1 MAVLGTGK
9 YTTGPGIRMTQQIID
24 TGLVANDG
32 TGESLRNSFTAVN
45 NNFANVW
52 AAGPVDTQVVIKTN
66 VVSTNVT
73 NLELRLAGNGIGTI
87 TVESTL
93 IPSIDRVYDLG
104 SPTRQFDSIYSQYYF
119 GNGSFLTGIGNGGSS
134 SNSFSTIAA
143 NGTNI
148 LATSATDTLT
158 LTAGN
163 NIVIVG
169 NSVSDSVTIALATN
183 PVLTGN
189 ITVSNMSVVSNII
202 GANATI
208 GNLSISGNI
217 TSSLTVSGNISAEY
231 YTGNGRQLT
240 GIVTVL
246 SGNLAGNIDTLGYNL
261 SSSNGAVLIDDTLS
275 VTGTV
280 ITTGGMVSGGPIVT
294 TANISGNYFIGDG
307 SQLTNLPAGNYSNAN
322 VAAFL
327 PTYTGNVSAGNVSV
341 TGNITSAYVLGNG
354 SQLTGIVTVLSG
366 NLAGNIDTL
375 GFNLFSSISP
385 VLINDALSVT
395 GNITTGG
402 VVSGGPIVTTANITG
417 NYILGDGSQLTN
429 LPAGNYSNAN
439 VAAFLPTYTGNV
451 SAGNVS
457 VTGNITSAY
466 VLGNGSQL
474 TGIVTV
480 LSGNLAGNI
489 DTLGFNLFSSISP
502 VLINDALSVTGNITT
517 GGVVSGGPIATTANI
532 TGNYFIGDGSQL
544 TNLPA
549 GNYSNA
555 NVAAFLP
562 TYTGNI
568 TANNF
573 IGNGAA
579 LTTITA
585 ANIVGVVANATYAT
599 QATQANTANT
609 ANSVAGANV
618 VGVVANATY
627 ATSAGSA
634 TTANSATV
642 AQVVTANAQ
651 PNITSVG
658 ILTSVSSSGNITG
671 VYILGNGS
679 QLTGVVT
686 SLAGNLAG
694 NINTLEYSINSSD
707 GEVRFGNAI
716 SVIGNA
722 TVTDDLIVGDQIVNT
737 GNITTAANVHAQY
750 FIGNVVGNIVGNLI
764 VPGANTQVIFNTNG
778 EADATSGFTF
788 NKVSNTVT
796 VGGNVSAVGNVSGNY
811 IIGNGSQLTGLPALY
826 GNANVAAYLP
836 TYTGNITAG
845 NISAAGN
852 VTANGFV
859 GNTAILTGNITTSA
873 NVMASYFVGNFAGNI
888 SGNLT
893 VPGANTQVIFNTD
906 GSADASSGFTFD
918 KVTNAVSMGG
928 NATAVG
934 NITANYFVGNG
945 SQLTGIDAT
954 LIQNGNSNVKVYAN
968 ANVTTSIGGTSNVL
982 VVANTGAYVTGIIS
996 ATGNAIFANIS
1007 TNNLTI
1013 TGEITGNL
1021 IPIANVLYDLGDPDN
1036 RWKDLYLSGNSIYID
1051 SQIISANATGLA
1063 LSNTVFLTSLQ
1074 VSGNASVG
1082 NLSTPGLITATGNVI
1097 SGNITTAGIAN
1108 LTTIQSTTISAS
1120 GNVTG
1125 GNLLTGGLISAAGN
1139 ITGGNV
1145 NTDNI
1150 VGTGVTIT
1158 STGALNLVPTG
1169 NITVNSKNITGL
1181 ADPAQDQDAA
1191 TKSYVDT
1198 VAQGLDPKASVV
1210 VATYTALPA
1219 YTYNNGTSGVGATI
1233 TGAAVGVL
1241 TIDGVA
1247 VVLNDRVLV
1256 KNETGADAP
1265 YNGIYLCTT
1274 AGAVGAA
1281 YVLTRATDFNQP
1293 AEMYSAF
1300 TFTETGTVNADTG
1313 WVCTNNSSSV
1323 IVVGTTDIVFTQ
1335 FSGAGTYSA
1344 GTGLTLTGSQFS
1356 ISNTAVTATS
1366 YGSSTAIPTFT
1377 VNQQGQLT
1385 AANTAVV
1392 VAPAGTLTGNTLNSS
1407 VLISSLTAVGTLTS
1421 LSVTGNIT
1429 STGNIAGTYFAGNGS
1444 LLTGVVAAGGTG
1456 NSITLGTPT
1465 DNDLTSNVAYDG
1477 WTTGTFVTDGLD
1489 DLNQVTLNVAN
1500 STFVGHTN
1508 FSGNTTAGA
1517 SPMTVL
1523 FTPTQVGNPNSYIWD
1538 FGDGTTVSSGP
1549 TATHTYSNVSGG
1561 QFTVSYTAYNT
1572 NGTYAGNV
1580 ALGAKG
1586 SVDSVTKTNYIT
1598 LYTPT
1603 PIPAFTT
1610 SPTSL
1615 DTGSSVT
1622 LTNTS
1627 QYVTTYSIN
1636 FGDGN
1641 SAVNPGNSWTSSSHV
1656 YTNSANTDTIYG
1668 INLSGTSTTAGPSN
1682 VTVTTANTNVKVYSQ
1697 QTASFTANATNVI
1710 NLTAGGNISFRNDTA
1725 GTPGNT
1731 ASFGAQQLYNWQWGD
1746 STANSNVNIQSG
1758 LAGNPGAANLVHSF
1772 ALTAGQ
1778 QNAAS
1783 TVNYVANLWLY
1794 TGYSTSPFKAG
1805 NVTITVEPEVRADF
1819 VGTANIQTDATGYT
1833 ANAQVGYVYT
1843 DYRNSNDRALFNFR
1857 NDSTPNV
1864 AFTGSLYNWNWG
1876 DSSVSNGISSIA
1888 NTTHTYASTGT
1899 KTVALQANGTP
1910 GTTLQSNTKTRTSY
1924 ITILANPT
1932 APNNLSTISNLTI
1945 TTASQGTSPLLAAG
1959 ANDASGGNIPANG
1972 TSVTRFATS
1981 TPVVTAGNV
1990 INANTATTG
1999 ILSAYVNNTDLGN
2012 VTFTTSGN
2020 TVGTAGALIV
2030 AADRDL
2036 HVANA
2041 AVPTGFYKVF
2051 NANISC
2057 ALSSLG
2063 TGYNN
2068 YKMVHS
2074 TSGNTNYVGFV
2085 KDNLNS
2091 APTLITSSL
2100 TMAEGTAGTYRYIS
2114 GIPYYNTGSPTVT
2127 ISSLAVQNLSGQ
2139 TFRSADP
2146 FVLSA
2151 GTVSE
2156 GSGQILSATQTK
2168 SLATINNSGSSF
2180 LTGANLNA
2188 NVGVA
2193 SNYTFG
2199 TLTANITGANNS
2211 VSTLQANIFNVI
2223 GTSTAVDLVTK
2234 IQTYAGANSGVNE
2247 QSLTASTTG
2256 NTQVAVR
2263 VIMSTAG
2270 NTPVFSN
2277 STNFYTANVWS
2288 GAQTIAGTPEAVT
2301 RYGVL
2306 KHYAIDLST
2315 GFLPVGP
2322 NLSTSRSGTQY
2333 FTFAF
2338 ARPSLANFDVKLTTT
2353 TGISGLWIAAPGT
2366 TIDKSGFSS
2375 PTPGYPGPTSTI
2387 DGWLEGFTQYAGSG
2401 VPGASGTGGNGSN
2414 GCALTGADVVPLN
2427 SAIANV
2433 GYTMTLGSQ
2442 NAANSTGN
2450 NILIRIG
2457 LASGQTITDLQIGTA
2472 T

>member
-1 MAVLGTGK
+1 M
-9 YTTGPGIRMTQQIID
+9 
-24 TGLVANDG
+24 
-32 TGESLRNSFTAVN
+32 
-45 NNFANVW
+45 
-52 AAGPVDTQVVIKTN
+52 
-66 VVSTNVT
+66 
-73 NLELRLAGNGIGTI
+73 
-87 TVESTL
+87 
-93 IPSIDRVYDLG
+93 
-104 SPTRQFDSIYSQYYF
+104 
-119 GNGSFLTGIGNGGSS
+119 
-134 SNSFSTIAA
+134 
-143 NGTNI
+143 
-148 LATSATDTLT
+148 
-158 LTAGN
+158 
-163 NIVIVG
+163 
-169 NSVSDSVTIALATN
+169 
-183 PVLTGN
+183 
-189 ITVSNMSVVSNII
+189 
-202 GANATI
+202 
-208 GNLSISGNI
+208 
-217 TSSLTVSGNISAEY
+217 
-231 YTGNGRQLT
+231 
-240 GIVTVL
+240 
-246 SGNLAGNIDTLGYNL
+246 
-261 SSSNGAVLIDDTLS
+261 
-275 VTGTV
+275 
-280 ITTGGMVSGGPIVT
+280 
-294 TANISGNYFIGDG
+294 
-307 SQLTNLPAGNYSNAN
+307 
-322 VAAFL
+322 
-327 PTYTGNVSAGNVSV
+327 
-341 TGNITSAYVLGNG
+341 
-354 SQLTGIVTVLSG
+354 
-366 NLAGNIDTL
+366 
-375 GFNLFSSISP
+375 
-385 VLINDALSVT
+385 
-395 GNITTGG
+395 
-402 VVSGGPIVTTANITG
+402 
-417 NYILGDGSQLTN
+417 
-429 LPAGNYSNAN
+429 
-439 VAAFLPTYTGNV
+439 
-451 SAGNVS
+451 
-457 VTGNITSAY
+457 
-466 VLGNGSQL
+466 
-474 TGIVTV
+474 
-480 LSGNLAGNI
+480 
-489 DTLGFNLFSSISP
+489 
-502 VLINDALSVTGNITT
+502 
-517 GGVVSGGPIATTANI
+517 
-532 TGNYFIGDGSQL
+532 
-544 TNLPA
+544 
-549 GNYSNA
+549 
-555 NVAAFLP
+555 
-562 TYTGNI
+562 
-568 TANNF
+568 
-573 IGNGAA
+573 
-579 LTTITA
+579 
-585 ANIVGVVANATYAT
+585 ATYA
-599 QATQANTANT
+599 
-609 ANSVAGANV
+609 
-618 VGVVANATY
+618 
-627 ATSAGSA
+627 
-634 TTANSATV
+634 
-642 AQVVTANAQ
+642 
-651 PNITSVG
+651 
-658 ILTSVSSSGNITG
+658 
-671 VYILGNGS
+671 
-679 QLTGVVT
+679 
-686 SLAGNLAG
+686 
-694 NINTLEYSINSSD
+694 
-707 GEVRFGNAI
+707 
-716 SVIGNA
+716 
-722 TVTDDLIVGDQIVNT
+722 
-737 GNITTAANVHAQY
+737 
-750 FIGNVVGNIVGNLI
+750 
-764 VPGANTQVIFNTNG
+764 
-778 EADATSGFTF
+778 
-788 NKVSNTVT
+788 
-796 VGGNVSAVGNVSGNY
+796 
-811 IIGNGSQLTGLPALY
+811 
-826 GNANVAAYLP
+826 
-836 TYTGNITAG
+836 
-845 NISAAGN
+845 
-852 VTANGFV
+852 
-859 GNTAILTGNITTSA
+859 
-873 NVMASYFVGNFAGNI
+873 
-888 SGNLT
+888 
-893 VPGANTQVIFNTD
+893 
-906 GSADASSGFTFD
+906 
-918 KVTNAVSMGG
+918 
-928 NATAVG
+928 
-934 NITANYFVGNG
+934 
-945 SQLTGIDAT
+945 
-954 LIQNGNSNVKVYAN
+954 
-968 ANVTTSIGGTSNVL
+968 
-982 VVANTGAYVTGIIS
+982 
-996 ATGNAIFANIS
+996 
-1007 TNNLTI
+1007 
-1013 TGEITGNL
+1013 
-1021 IPIANVLYDLGDPDN
+1021 
-1036 RWKDLYLSGNSIYID
+1036 
-1051 SQIISANATGLA
+1051 
-1063 LSNTVFLTSLQ
+1063 
-1074 VSGNASVG
+1074 
-1082 NLSTPGLITATGNVI
+1082 
-1097 SGNITTAGIAN
+1097 
-1108 LTTIQSTTISAS
+1108 
-1120 GNVTG
+1120 
-1125 GNLLTGGLISAAGN
+1125 
-1139 ITGGNV
+1139 
-1145 NTDNI
+1145 
-1150 VGTGVTIT
+1150 
-1158 STGALNLVPTG
+1158 
-1169 NITVNSKNITGL
+1169 
-1181 ADPAQDQDAA
+1181 
-1191 TKSYVDT
+1191 
-1198 VAQGLDPKASVV
+1198 
-1210 VATYTALPA
+1210 ALPA

-1335 FSGAGTYSA
+1335 FSGAGTYTA

-1392 VAPAGTLTGNTLNSS
+1392 VAPAGTLTGNTLSS
-1407 VLISSLTAVGTLTS
+1407 GVLISSLTAVGTLTS

-1641 SAVNPGNSWTSSSHV
+1641 SAVNPGNSWTSSSHA

-2051 NANISC
+2051 NANVSC
-2057 ALSSLG
+2057 ALSSLS

-2146 FVLSA
+2146 FVLAA

-2180 LTGANLNA
+2180 LTGSNLNA

>member
-1 MAVLGTGK
+1 MC
-9 YTTGPGIRMTQQIID
+9 IR
-24 TGLVANDG
+24 
-32 TGESLRNSFTAVN
+32 
-45 NNFANVW
+45 
-52 AAGPVDTQVVIKTN
+52 
-66 VVSTNVT
+66 
-73 NLELRLAGNGIGTI
+73 
-87 TVESTL
+87 
-93 IPSIDRVYDLG
+93 DR
-104 SPTRQFDSIYSQYYF
+104 
-119 GNGSFLTGIGNGGSS
+119 
-134 SNSFSTIAA
+134 
-143 NGTNI
+143 
-148 LATSATDTLT
+148 
-158 LTAGN
+158 
-163 NIVIVG
+163 
-169 NSVSDSVTIALATN
+169 
-183 PVLTGN
+183 
-189 ITVSNMSVVSNII
+189 
-202 GANATI
+202 
-208 GNLSISGNI
+208 
-217 TSSLTVSGNISAEY
+217 
-231 YTGNGRQLT
+231 
-240 GIVTVL
+240 
-246 SGNLAGNIDTLGYNL
+246 
-261 SSSNGAVLIDDTLS
+261 
-275 VTGTV
+275 
-280 ITTGGMVSGGPIVT
+280 
-294 TANISGNYFIGDG
+294 
-307 SQLTNLPAGNYSNAN
+307 
-322 VAAFL
+322 
-327 PTYTGNVSAGNVSV
+327 
-341 TGNITSAYVLGNG
+341 
-354 SQLTGIVTVLSG
+354 
-366 NLAGNIDTL
+366 
-375 GFNLFSSISP
+375 
-385 VLINDALSVT
+385 
-395 GNITTGG
+395 
-402 VVSGGPIVTTANITG
+402 
-417 NYILGDGSQLTN
+417 
-429 LPAGNYSNAN
+429 
-439 VAAFLPTYTGNV
+439 
-451 SAGNVS
+451 
-457 VTGNITSAY
+457 
-466 VLGNGSQL
+466 
-474 TGIVTV
+474 
-480 LSGNLAGNI
+480 
-489 DTLGFNLFSSISP
+489 
-502 VLINDALSVTGNITT
+502 
-517 GGVVSGGPIATTANI
+517 
-532 TGNYFIGDGSQL
+532 
-544 TNLPA
+544 
-549 GNYSNA
+549 
-555 NVAAFLP
+555 
-562 TYTGNI
+562 
-568 TANNF
+568 
-573 IGNGAA
+573 
-579 LTTITA
+579 
-585 ANIVGVVANATYAT
+585 
-599 QATQANTANT
+599 
-609 ANSVAGANV
+609 
-618 VGVVANATY
+618 
-627 ATSAGSA
+627 
-634 TTANSATV
+634 
-642 AQVVTANAQ
+642 
-651 PNITSVG
+651 
-658 ILTSVSSSGNITG
+658 
-671 VYILGNGS
+671 
-679 QLTGVVT
+679 
-686 SLAGNLAG
+686 
-694 NINTLEYSINSSD
+694 
-707 GEVRFGNAI
+707 
-716 SVIGNA
+716 
-722 TVTDDLIVGDQIVNT
+722 
-737 GNITTAANVHAQY
+737 
-750 FIGNVVGNIVGNLI
+750 
-764 VPGANTQVIFNTNG
+764 
-778 EADATSGFTF
+778 
-788 NKVSNTVT
+788 
-796 VGGNVSAVGNVSGNY
+796 
-811 IIGNGSQLTGLPALY
+811 
-826 GNANVAAYLP
+826 
-836 TYTGNITAG
+836 
-845 NISAAGN
+845 
-852 VTANGFV
+852 
-859 GNTAILTGNITTSA
+859 
-873 NVMASYFVGNFAGNI
+873 
-888 SGNLT
+888 
-893 VPGANTQVIFNTD
+893 
-906 GSADASSGFTFD
+906 FTFD

-928 NATAVG
+928 NASAVG
-934 NITANYFVGNG
+934 NITASYFIGNG

-954 LIQNGNSNVKVYAN
+954 LIQNGNSNVKVNAN
-968 ANVTTSIGGTSNVL
+968 ANVTTSVNGTSNVL

-996 ATGNAIFANIS
+996 ATGNVTGDYFFGNGS
-1007 TNNLTI
+1007 QLT
-1013 TGEITGNL
+1013 GVAAASVNAGNL
-1021 IPIANVLYDLGDPDN
+1021 VGNTLSSNVLYSSLTTVG
-1036 RWKDLYLSGNSIYID
+1036 
-1051 SQIISANATGLA
+1051 TLA
-1063 LSNTVFLTSLQ
+1063 
-1074 VSGNASVG
+1074 
-1082 NLSTPGLITATGNVI
+1082 NLSVTGNTTAGNINTAGIVTATGNI
-1097 SGNITTAGIAN
+1097 TGGNITTTGTAN

-1120 GNVTG
+1120 GTATVGNVDTGGTVSAVGNVTGGNVLTGGLISATGNITGGNIETTGAFGAASISASGNVTGANVNAAGLSLSGNVIGNLNVTGNVAG
-1125 GNLLTGGLISAAGN
+1125 GNLLTGGLISSTGN
-1139 ITGGNV
+1139 ISGGNVSAILLSGTTVSATGNVTGGNV
-1145 NTDNI
+1145 NTNNI

-1158 STGALNLVPTG
+1158 STGALNLAPSG
-1169 NITVNSKNITGL
+1169 NVTVNGKNITGL

-1210 VATYTALPA
+1210 TATYVVLPA

-1233 TGAAVGVL
+1233 TGTAVGVL

-1247 VVLNDRVLV
+1247 VALNDRVLV
-1256 KNETGADAP
+1256 KNEPSAGGFDA

-1274 AGAVGAA
+1274 AGTVSVA

-1300 TFTETGTVNADTG
+1300 TFTEYGTVNADTG
-1313 WVCTNNSSSV
+1313 WVCTNNSSSA
-1323 IVVGTTDIVFTQ
+1323 IVVGTTPILFTQ
-1335 FSGAGTYSA
+1335 FSGAGTYTA

-1392 VAPAGTLTGNTLNSS
+1392 IAPADTLSGTTLNSS
-1407 VLISSLTAVGTLTS
+1407 VVTSSLTSVGTLTS

-1429 STGNIAGTYFAGNGS
+1429 SAGNIAGTYFAGNGS

-1456 NSITLGTPT
+1456 NSISLGTPT
-1465 DNDLTSNVAYDG
+1465 DTDLTSNVAYDG
-1477 WTTGTFVTDGLD
+1477 WTTSTFVTDGLD

-1523 FTPTQVGNPNSYIWD
+1523 FTPTQVGNPNSYIWN
-1538 FGDGTTVSSGP
+1538 FGDGTTVASGP

-1572 NGTYAGNV
+1572 NGTYAGNA

-1603 PIPAFTT
+1603 PIPAFST

-1636 FGDGN
+1636 YGDGN
-1641 SAVNPGNSWTSSSHV
+1641 SAVNPGNSWTSSSHA

-1682 VTVTTANTNVKVYSQ
+1682 VTVTSANTNVKVYSQ
-1697 QTASFTANATNVI
+1697 QTAAFTANATNVI
-1710 NLTAGGNISFRNDTA
+1710 NLTAGGNISFRNDTGGA
-1725 GTPGNT
+1725 PGNT

-1819 VGTANIQTDATGYT
+1819 IGTANIQTDATGYT

-1888 NTTHTYASTGT
+1888 NTTHTYAGTGT

-1990 INANTATTG
+1990 INANTATAG
-1999 ILSAYVNNTDLGN
+1999 ILSAYVNNTDSGN

-2020 TVGTAGALIV
+2020 TVGTVGALIV

-2051 NANISC
+2051 NANVSC
-2057 ALSSLG
+2057 ALSSLS

-2127 ISSLAVQNLSGQ
+2127 ISSLAVANLSGQ

-2146 FVLSA
+2146 FVLAA
-2151 GTVSE
+2151 GTVTE

-2180 LTGANLNA
+2180 LTGSNLNA

-2256 NTQVAVR
+2256 NTQAAVR

-2270 NTPVFSN
+2270 NTPAFSN
-2277 STNFYTANVWS
+2277 STNFYTANAWS

-2322 NLSTSRSGTQY
+2322 DLSTSRSGTQY

-2353 TGISGLWIAAPGT
+2353 TGISGLWVAAPGT

>member
-1 MAVLGTGK
+1 MPTYTG
-9 YTTGPGIRMTQQIID
+9 
-24 TGLVANDG
+24 
-32 TGESLRNSFTAVN
+32 
-45 NNFANVW
+45 
-52 AAGPVDTQVVIKTN
+52 
-66 VVSTNVT
+66 
-73 NLELRLAGNGIGTI
+73 
-87 TVESTL
+87 
-93 IPSIDRVYDLG
+93 
-104 SPTRQFDSIYSQYYF
+104 
-119 GNGSFLTGIGNGGSS
+119 
-134 SNSFSTIAA
+134 
-143 NGTNI
+143 NI
-148 LATSATDTLT
+148 LAANVSA
-158 LTAGN
+158 N
-163 NIVIVG
+163 NFI
-169 NSVSDSVTIALATN
+169 
-183 PVLTGN
+183 
-189 ITVSNMSVVSNII
+189 
-202 GANATI
+202 
-208 GNLSISGNI
+208 
-217 TSSLTVSGNISAEY
+217 
-231 YTGNGRQLT
+231 GNGRQLT
-240 GIVTVL
+240 GIVSVL
-246 SGNLAGNIDTLGYNL
+246 SGNL
-261 SSSNGAVLIDDTLS
+261 S
-275 VTGTV
+275 
-280 ITTGGMVSGGPIVT
+280 
-294 TANISGNYFIGDG
+294 
-307 SQLTNLPAGNYSNAN
+307 
-322 VAAFL
+322 
-327 PTYTGNVSAGNVSV
+327 
-341 TGNITSAYVLGNG
+341 
-354 SQLTGIVTVLSG
+354 
-366 NLAGNIDTL
+366 GNIDTL

-599 QATQANTANT
+599 QAAQANTANIANAVSGPNVSGTVANATYATLAGSATTATSATTANTATLATQANYANIANAVSGANVSGTVANATYATLAGSATTATQATQANTANT

-618 VGVVANATY
+618 VGAVANATY

-686 SLAGNLAG
+686 SLAGNLTG

-764 VPGANTQVIFNTNG
+764 VPGANTQVVFNTNG

-796 VGGNVSAVGNVSGNY
+796 VGGNVSA
-811 IIGNGSQLTGLPALY
+811 A
-826 GNANVAAYLP
+826 
-836 TYTGNITAG
+836 
-845 NISAAGN
+845 
-852 VTANGFV
+852 
-859 GNTAILTGNITTSA
+859 
-873 NVMASYFVGNFAGNI
+873 
-888 SGNLT
+888 
-893 VPGANTQVIFNTD
+893 
-906 GSADASSGFTFD
+906 
-918 KVTNAVSMGG
+918 
-928 NATAVG
+928 G

-982 VVANTGAYVTGIIS
+982 VISNTGAYVTGIIS
-996 ATGNAIFANIS
+996 ATGNVTGDYFFGNGS
-1007 TNNLTI
+1007 QLT
-1013 TGEITGNL
+1013 GVAASSVNAGNL
-1021 IPIANVLYDLGDPDN
+1021 VGNTLSSNVLYSSLTTVG
-1036 RWKDLYLSGNSIYID
+1036 
-1051 SQIISANATGLA
+1051 TLA
-1063 LSNTVFLTSLQ
+1063 
-1074 VSGNASVG
+1074 
-1082 NLSTPGLITATGNVI
+1082 NLSVTGNTTAGNINTAGIVTAAGNVTG
-1097 SGNITTAGIAN
+1097 GNITTAGIAN

-1120 GNVTG
+1120 GTATVGNVNTSGTASASGNVTG
-1125 GNLLTGGLISAAGN
+1125 GNVLTGGLISATGN
-1139 ITGGNV
+1139 ITGGNISTAGAFDAASISASGNVTGANVNATGLSLSGNVIGNLNVTGNVAGGNLLTSGLISSTGNISGGNVSATLLSGTTVSATGNVTGGNV

-1335 FSGAGTYSA
+1335 FSGAGTYTA

-1392 VAPAGTLTGNTLNSS
+1392 VAPAGTLTGNTLSS
-1407 VLISSLTAVGTLTS
+1407 GVLISSLTAVGTLTS

-1772 ALTAGQ
+1772 ALTTGQ

-1910 GTTLQSNTKTRTSY
+1910 GTTPQSNTKTRTSY

-2020 TVGTAGALIV
+2020 TVGTVGALIV

-2146 FVLSA
+2146 FVLAA

-2180 LTGANLNA
+2180 LTGSNLNA

-2199 TLTANITGANNS
+2199 TLTANITGANIS

-2270 NTPVFSN
+2270 NTPAFSN